1 MLGGVDEGDLLEPN
15 EGGGVAEV
23 KEEIVLEGE
32 EERQKRCSGA
42 VVGCVVVVF
51 FDFVGCVFV
60 VGCVVVFVVG
70 CVVIVFVVGCVV
82 IVFVVCC
89 AVVVVVVTI
98 VFFVVAMLM
107 KVAFVVVVYIRSC
120 IVCNARGFN
129 VVLLDKIS
137 NTFIITFKIPIRT
150 TFPGINNFIIIF
162 VFNF

>member
-51 FDFVGCVFV
+51 FVFVGCVFV

-70 CVVIVFVVGCVV
+70 CVVIVFVV
-82 IVFVVCC
+82 CC
-89 AVVVVVVTI
+89 AVVVVVVVTI

-129 VVLLDKIS
+129 VVLLDNIS
-137 NTFIITFKIPIRT
+137 NTFIITFKILIRT